1 MGRNRGGITTVL
13 VIIIAVVMLAATAWL
28 VLETLKK
35 RSAEHGLAYLRSGDY
50 TQAALCL
57 ERAARYSLRPDA
69 AVLFHLAEARLKLGG
84 LAEAKSGFER
94 VISLEPRNAA
104 ARYELGKI
112 YIGEKN
118 FGAARSEITALEEI
132 GTEEAKEYAD
142 ELKGAIQ
149 TGAVK
154 GFFNE
159 LLKKILPG
167 GIPDALN
174 NTVPETEE

>member
-1 MGRNRGGITTVL
+1 MSSGKYIS
-13 VIIIAVVMLAATAWL
+13 
-28 VLETLKK
+28 EKK
-35 RSAEHGLAYLRSGDY
+35 
-50 TQAALCL
+50 T
-57 ERAARYSLRPDA
+57 
-69 AVLFHLAEARLKLGG
+69 
-84 LAEAKSGFER
+84 
-94 VISLEPRNAA
+94 
-104 ARYELGKI
+104 
-112 YIGEKN
+112 
-118 FGAARSEITALEEI
+118 TALEGI